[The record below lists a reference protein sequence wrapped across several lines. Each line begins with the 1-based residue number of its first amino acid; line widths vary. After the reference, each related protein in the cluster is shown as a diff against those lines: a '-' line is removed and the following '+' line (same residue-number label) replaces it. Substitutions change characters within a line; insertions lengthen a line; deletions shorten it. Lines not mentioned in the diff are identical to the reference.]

1 MSKELK
7 FKIGL
12 QRLEDAVDGH
22 NANRK
27 WWQPEWKLIENALF
41 FSISYNGFPNLL
53 NLHRTMYGWS
63 WAAYPKDYHALL
75 KPKRLHW

>member
-12 QRLEDAVDGH
+12 QKLKDAVAEH
-22 NANRK
+22 NDNRK
-27 WWQPEWKLIENALF
+27 WWHPEWKLTENPLF
-41 FSISYNGFPNLL
+41 FSISYNGFPNIL
-53 NLHRTMYGWS
+53 NIHRTMYGWS
-63 WAAYPKDYHALL
+63 WTAFPKEHHALL